1 MALHLE
7 KDNNCKSGPNS
18 FKNVCCKP
26 SGLRL
31 VLARKNI
38 RDRMFSTIR
47 KCTHCLGSRVVTV
60 VGVPVHRWQRGEGWL
75 LRRTRQ
81 KASALWSRKC
91 LAR

>member
-7 KDNNCKSGPNS
+7 KDTTCKYRPNS

-31 VLARKNI
+31 DLARKRNK
-38 RDRMFSTIR
+38 RQNAQHDEKMQTQ
-47 KCTHCLGSRVVTV
+47 LGNRVMTV
-60 VGVPVHRWQRGEGWL
+60 AGFPVHRWPRGEGWL

>member
-7 KDNNCKSGPNS
+7 KDTTCKYRPNS

-31 VLARKNI
+31 DLARKKI
-38 RDRMFSTIR
+38 RDRMFSTIT
-47 KCTHCLGSRVVTV
+47 KCTHCLESRVMTV
-60 VGVPVHRWQRGEGWL
+60 VGFPVPRWQRGEGWL